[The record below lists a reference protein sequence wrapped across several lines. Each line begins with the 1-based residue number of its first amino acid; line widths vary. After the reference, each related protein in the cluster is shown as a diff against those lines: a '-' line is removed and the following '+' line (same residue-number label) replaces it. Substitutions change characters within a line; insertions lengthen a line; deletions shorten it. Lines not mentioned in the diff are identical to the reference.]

1 MVYSLINVIIINKIL
16 GLAVGY
22 KVSLFKEN
30 LKLKREEDS
39 VISKAYKVT
48 LDTALLYRLPN
59 QA

>member
-30 LKLKREEDS
+30 LKLKREEDNI
-39 VISKAYKVT
+39 ISKAYKIT
-48 LDTALLYRLPN
+48 LDTALLYRLSN